1 MAKNTKFGDYTP
13 PSYSRMTMEG
23 EPTKK
28 RRVKNILNNPVRLGD
43 ASDEAAKIKKLAVI
57 RDSAGELEGAKMATP
72 DITKEANAAYS
83 ESIRPLTVKY
93 SEDSNKGKDKPKDTD
108 KSKGEGKGKGKG
120 EGEGEG
126 KGKGKGEDKSDAK
139 KPNKPKDTDAD
150 RIAKQVSRSED
161 SEAKGNDG
169 PYGSKAKKKD
179 PIVSKAELDKS
190 GFTNLRDFMNAKKYD
205 EATGKFV
212 NRAKAKTRM
221 DGKPANAVPPE
232 YYLEDY
238 KKGGSVK
245 SKSASSRGDG
255 CAQRGKT
262 RGKMY

>member
-1 MAKNTKFGDYTP
+1 MANKFDKPYEHRNRPT
-13 PSYSRMTMEG
+13 MTMDDA
-23 EPTKK
+23 PTKK
-28 RRVKNILNNPVRLGD
+28 
-43 ASDEAAKIKKLAVI
+43 
-57 RDSAGELEGAKMATP
+57 
-72 DITKEANAAYS
+72 KEPIVSKA
-83 ESIRPLTVKY
+83 EF
-93 SEDSNKGKDKPKDTD
+93 D
-108 KSKGEGKGKGKG
+108 KSGYKTLRDFMNARKFSNAEGKFV
-120 EGEGEG
+120 
-126 KGKGKGEDKSDAK
+126 DRAK
-139 KPNKPKDTDAD
+139 ALTKTNNTASPAPNDAD

>member
-1 MAKNTKFGDYTP
+1 MAKNTKFGNYTP
-13 PSYSRMTMEG
+13 PSYSRMTMED

-28 RRVKNILNNPVRLGD
+28 RRPKNLRNNPVRLGD
-43 ASDEAAKIKKLAVI
+43 ASDKAAGIKELAVI
-57 RDSAGELEGAKMATP
+57 RDSAMELEKAKMATP
-72 DITKEANAAYS
+72 VITNEANAAHS
-83 ESIRPLTVKY
+83 RSIRPLPVKY
-93 SEDSNKGKDKPKDTD
+93 PEDSNKGKDKPKDTD
-108 KSKGEGKGKGKG
+108 KGKDKPKDTDKGK
-120 EGEGEG
+120 
-126 KGKGKGEDKSDAK
+126 D
-139 KPNKPKDTDAD
+139 KPKDTDAD
-150 RIAKQVSRSED
+150 RIAKQVRRSED

-190 GFTNLRDFMNAKKYD
+190 GFTNLRDFMNAKQYD

-212 NRAKAKTRM
+212 NRAKAKTRR

-232 YYLEDY
+232 HYSEDY